1 MTNFIGDYTCKV
13 DEKGRIM
20 FPSALKKQI
29 QEGTGDRFVIKKDI
43 YEKCLVLY
51 TIEEWERQNKIIRE
65 KINPYNREHNK
76 FLRTFFKGTAEVTLD
91 NNNRLLIPKKLL
103 DEIEANKEV
112 VLAGQFNKIEI
123 WAKEYYEKIGCDEKE
138 YIELAEKILGNNNN

>member
-13 DEKGRIM
+13 DEKGRII

-29 QEGTGDRFVIKKDI
+29 QEGTGEKFVIKKDI

-91 NNNRLLIPKKLL
+91 NNNRLLIPKRLL
-103 DEIEANKEV
+103 DEIGANKEV

-123 WAKEYYEKIGCDEKE
+123 WAKEDYDKIGCNEQE
-138 YIELAEKILGNNNN
+138 YIELAEKILGNNN